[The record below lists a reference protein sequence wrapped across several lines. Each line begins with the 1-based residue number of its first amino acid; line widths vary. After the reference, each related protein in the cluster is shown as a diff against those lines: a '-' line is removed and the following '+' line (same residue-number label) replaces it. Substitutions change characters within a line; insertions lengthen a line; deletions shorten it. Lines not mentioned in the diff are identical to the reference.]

1 MHARHGL
8 GNRSLFPAEQ
18 DFCIDFGNLP
28 PPESPAEQDF
38 CIDFGNLPKVMD
50 VGTIFYAIFA
60 LSFIGYSLLI
70 TMRTF
75 AVSIAESN
83 LENDAFLILEEQKK
97 TELQVATEG

>member
-8 GNRSLFPAEQ
+8 GNRSLF
-18 DFCIDFGNLP
+18 
-28 PPESPAEQDF
+28 PAEQDF